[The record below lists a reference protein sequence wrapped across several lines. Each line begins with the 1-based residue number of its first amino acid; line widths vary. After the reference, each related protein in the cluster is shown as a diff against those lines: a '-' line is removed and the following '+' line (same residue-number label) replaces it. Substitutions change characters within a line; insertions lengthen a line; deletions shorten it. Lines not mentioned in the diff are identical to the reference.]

1 MKRAAPPVTSPDKR
15 SRVEIARA
23 AAAVAPNRDGAKSK
37 SAVSAALRLGASATA
52 AAQAA
57 AARRASSAFTRTST
71 AATSS
76 ITRPATGVDLAARGV
91 ASQAAVT
98 VRRLSPITR
107 LPLTTATSSVSTP
120 QPAVRRIVASGLTA
134 ASRTV
139 SPAIQRI
146 NSAPLTRPLSAINGR
161 APIAAIRP
169 TSLPFNATAGGR
181 RMPLVLPTEKASE
194 GTDMMDGRWCCAK
207 CGRANKNLRK
217 ICGRQKCGGIA
228 PLNLKHVVIDCANVA
243 CRYGTDHSMH
253 PPAGKHHDVER
264 HKLFHWQGVR
274 EACLH
279 YKEMGLEISLVSKEN
294 WPAPMPADLM
304 EFACTV
310 PRVDGDHENDDY
322 FVLKIA
328 YQKNCFYVTNDNFR
342 NWKEEVE
349 DEQMAIWF
357 LSTKKLLHVSYIFTG
372 EGKFIPRRDA
382 KLCWTD
388 GDDSPRQTSHSK
400 APSQAV
406 LVPVIAKHATPKSSQ
421 PFAPLPPSSLETS
434 PVPLYEPEDDPE
446 IDTETELLNL
456 LIPDDLVDDNLDDVL
471 IDTDGAELGNDDI
484 NELELDEDAD
494 DSPDELD
501 LDDDEADLGNELIS
515 TTNTETQVP
524 LTTLLESCLE
534 DANNLRADSEQGDE
548 ELDLDSEL
556 DAVGAEL
563 DEVDAIVME
572 DDEIDLGGDF
582 EDLGSNEIEF
592 EPEIE
597 LGGEPEIEL
606 AEDEEEVEIVEVV
619 VVEPP
624 AKVIK
629 QEPEKVRRYS
639 DIYGF

>member
-1 MKRAAPPVTSPDKR
+1 
-15 SRVEIARA
+15 
-23 AAAVAPNRDGAKSK
+23 
-37 SAVSAALRLGASATA
+37 
-52 AAQAA
+52 
-57 AARRASSAFTRTST
+57 
-71 AATSS
+71 
-76 ITRPATGVDLAARGV
+76 
-91 ASQAAVT
+91 
-98 VRRLSPITR
+98 
-107 LPLTTATSSVSTP
+107 
-120 QPAVRRIVASGLTA
+120 
-134 ASRTV
+134 
-139 SPAIQRI
+139 
-146 NSAPLTRPLSAINGR
+146 
-161 APIAAIRP
+161 
-169 TSLPFNATAGGR
+169 
-181 RMPLVLPTEKASE
+181 MPLVIPTEKASI
-194 GTDMMDGRWCCAK
+194 GTDMLDGRWCCAK

-217 ICGRQKCGGIA
+217 ICGKQKCGGIA

-253 PPAGKHHDVER
+253 PPQGKYHDVER

-279 YKEMGLEISLVSKEN
+279 YKDMGLDISLVSKEN
-294 WPAPMPADLM
+294 WPAPMPADLT

-357 LSTKKLLHVSYIFTG
+357 LSTKRLLHVSYVFTG
-372 EGKFIPRRDA
+372 EGRFIPRRDA

-388 GDDSPRQTSHSK
+388 GDDSPRQTVHSK
-400 APSQAV
+400 APPSQGPKPV
-406 LVPVIAKHATPKSSQ
+406 LAKHATPKSSQ
-421 PFAPLPPSSLETS
+421 PFATLPPSSPETS
-434 PVPLYEPEDDPE
+434 PVPEDDPE
-446 IDTETELLNL
+446 IGYDTETELLNL
-456 LIPDDLVDDNLDDVL
+456 LIPDDVVDDNPDDVGFDFD
-471 IDTDGAELGNDDI
+471 IEPADVGNDDL

-501 LDDDEADLGNELIS
+501 LDDDDADLDAKELIS
-515 TTNTETQVP
+515 TTNQENQVP

-534 DANNLRADSEQGDE
+534 DANKLRADSEQGDE

-556 DAVGAEL
+556 DAVGGEL

-572 DDEIDLGGDF
+572 DDEIELGGDL

-597 LGGEPEIEL
+597 LGGD
-606 AEDEEEVEIVEVV
+606 EDEVEIVEVV
-619 VVEPP
+619 VVERP

-629 QEPEKVRRYS
+629 QQPEKVRRYS